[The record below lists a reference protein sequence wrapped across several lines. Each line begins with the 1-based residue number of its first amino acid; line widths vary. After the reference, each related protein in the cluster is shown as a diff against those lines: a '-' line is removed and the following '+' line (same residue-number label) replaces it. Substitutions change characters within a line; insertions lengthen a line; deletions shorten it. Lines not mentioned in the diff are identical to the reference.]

1 MISVFP
7 TEREAKR
14 QVLLDA
20 VDEVRDVLTAGADAA
35 EQMATLPKA
44 TVEALYES
52 GLLFLKLPAALGGAE
67 ADLLT
72 QLDVFEAVT
81 RIDTSAGWCLLI
93 GSASLGRLGA
103 FLPDEVLDRLFV
115 DGRSPKTC
123 GTCRSRC
130 EARRRMPRRLLWM
143 WSHAPFAPVVAAP
156 CTSPASCPGVCGI
169 STLRRS
175 PSWSVM

>member
-20 VDEVRDVLTAGADAA
+20 VDEVRDVLAAGADAA

-52 GLLFLKLPAALGGAE
+52 GLLFLKLPAGLGGAE
-67 ADLLT
+67 ADLVT

-93 GSASLGRLGA
+93 GSASLGRLG
-103 FLPDEVLDRLFV
+103 LFCRT
-115 DGRSPKTC
+115 RSSTAC
-123 GTCRSRC
+123 LSMG
-130 EARRRMPRRLLWM
+130 ARRRRVGHAGRDAQLGDVCHGDCSGRGHTRLSRRRRQRLVRVE
-143 WSHAPFAPVVAAP
+143 HPAPVSAGYQRCGAA
-156 CTSPASCPGVCGI
+156 SHGQ
-169 STLRRS
+169 
-175 PSWSVM
+175 